1 MGRAAAHRR
10 QRISLVAV
18 VVTLAS
24 LVLVGWAVR
33 GLMQDPVPATAGFGS
48 SSVSRPVT
56 DQEAVGGNGPSPA
69 ADTFTATGSPP
80 SSAVPSAV
88 VGSTTPPGRSTA
100 SLPTLRH
107 QSPPVRLLVPALD
120 LDMELD
126 AVGVT
131 AEGQMEIPE
140 DPDRAGWYR
149 HGAAPGDDEGSV
161 VLAGHID
168 DTSGPGPFYGL
179 TRVNEGVEAVV
190 VLADGTR
197 TAYRVVGGE
206 QVAKSDLAV
215 EEIFRRDGD
224 PVLRLVTCTG
234 DWSPRAGHYTDNL
247 VITAVP
253 VDE

>member
-1 MGRAAAHRR
+1 MGRAAHRR
-10 QRISLVAV
+10 HRISPVAL

-33 GLMQDPVPATAGFGS
+33 GLLQDTVPATAGFGS
-48 SSVSRPVT
+48 SSVSVRVT
-56 DQEAVGGNGPSPA
+56 DQESVGGHRPSPA
-69 ADTFTATGSPP
+69 ADTATATSSP
-80 SSAVPSAV
+80 SPSATPSAAA
-88 VGSTTPPGRSTA
+88 GTTTPGRSTA
-100 SLPTLRH
+100 SLPTVRDQAL
-107 QSPPVRLLVPALD
+107 PVRLLIPALD

-131 AEGQMEIPE
+131 PDGQMEVPE

-149 HGAAPGDDEGSV
+149 HGPAPGDGRGSV

-168 DTSGPGPFYGL
+168 DTAGPGPFSRL
-179 TRVNEGVEAVV
+179 TGASEGVEVVV

-215 EEIFRRDGD
+215 DEIFRRDGE

-234 DWSPRAGHYTDNL
+234 DWSPRAGQYTDNL
-247 VITAVP
+247 VLTAVP
-253 VDE
+253 LG

>member
-1 MGRAAAHRR
+1 MGRATAHRR
-10 QRISLVAV
+10 HRVSLVAV

-33 GLMQDPVPATAGFGS
+33 GLMQDTVPATADFGS
-48 SSVSRPVT
+48 SSVLEPVT
-56 DQEAVGGNGPSPA
+56 GQESVGGNGPSPG
-69 ADTFTATGSPP
+69 ADTSTATGSP
-80 SSAVPSAV
+80 SPSATPSAAE
-88 VGSTTPPGRSTA
+88 GSTTPGRSAA
-100 SLPTLRH
+100 SLPTVREQAL
-107 QSPPVRLLVPALD
+107 PVRLLVPALD

-131 AEGQMEIPE
+131 PDGQMEVPE

-149 HGAAPGDDEGSV
+149 HGPAPGNDLGSV

-168 DTSGPGPFYGL
+168 DAAGPGPFFRL
-179 TRVNEGVEAVV
+179 TEAREGVEVV
-190 VLADGTR
+190 VELSDGTS
-197 TAYRVVGGE
+197 TAYRMVGGE

-215 EEIFRRDGD
+215 DELFRRDGD

-247 VITAVP
+247 VITAEP
-253 VDE
+253 VR